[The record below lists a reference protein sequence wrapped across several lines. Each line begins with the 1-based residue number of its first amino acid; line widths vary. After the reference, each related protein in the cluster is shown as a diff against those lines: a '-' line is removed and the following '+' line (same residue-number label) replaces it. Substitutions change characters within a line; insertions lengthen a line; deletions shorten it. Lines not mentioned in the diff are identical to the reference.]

1 MNRGPLQ
8 LETLGKL
15 DESVFR
21 LVEIN
26 PETETHV
33 NNQLESIFPV
43 PDIPRNGKYTYSQFE
58 NLVVVESKDSVR
70 RSVFEIYRS
79 SPDIWYINDN
89 GNESSWTRRPNEP
102 FLVGS
107 AKRHSES
114 VIGEEL
120 GQRLLGILDILIHIN
135 EPRNY

>member
-70 RSVFEIYRS
+70 GSVFEIYRS

-89 GNESSWTRRPNEP
+89 
-102 FLVGS
+102 
-107 AKRHSES
+107 
-114 VIGEEL
+114 
-120 GQRLLGILDILIHIN
+120 
-135 EPRNY
+135 